1 MKKKHVIL
9 YAFLIFFSTI
19 TIAQTG
25 NASYYSN
32 SLKGRKT
39 SDGSRYHPDSMTCAH
54 KTLPFGTLLLVTN
67 PKNGNRVILKVT
79 DRGPHSRSRLIDVS
93 YGAARELDIISAGI
107 AKVEI
112 KLIDLLPE
120 KIRLIPVPKI
130 YIPVSPLRFLKPELQ
145 LLLKQTTRS

>member
-1 MKKKHVIL
+1 MKKRHLIL
-9 YAFLIFFSTI
+9 SAFLLVISTI

-32 SLKGRKT
+32 NLKGRKT

-54 KTLPFGTLLLVTN
+54 KSLPFGTLLLVTN

-79 DRGPHSRSRLIDVS
+79 DRGPHSRNRLIDVS

-107 AKVEI
+107 AKVVI
-112 KLIDLLPE
+112 KQIDLLPE
-120 KIRLIPVPKI
+120 KIRLIPIPKV
-130 YIPVSPLRFLKPELQ
+130 YIPVSPLRFLKQELQ
-145 LLLKQTTRS
+145 LQIQQAGRV

>member
-1 MKKKHVIL
+1 MKKKHLIL
-9 YAFLIFFSTI
+9 SAFLLVISTI

-32 SLKGRKT
+32 NLKGRKT

-54 KTLPFGTLLLVTN
+54 KSLPFGTLLLVTN

-79 DRGPHSRSRLIDVS
+79 DRGPHSRNRLIDVS

-107 AKVEI
+107 AKVVI
-112 KLIDLLPE
+112 KHIDLLPE
-120 KIRLIPVPKI
+120 KIRLIPVPKV
-130 YIPVSPLRFLKPELQ
+130 YIPVSPLRFLKQELQ
-145 LLLKQTTRS
+145 LQIQQAGRV